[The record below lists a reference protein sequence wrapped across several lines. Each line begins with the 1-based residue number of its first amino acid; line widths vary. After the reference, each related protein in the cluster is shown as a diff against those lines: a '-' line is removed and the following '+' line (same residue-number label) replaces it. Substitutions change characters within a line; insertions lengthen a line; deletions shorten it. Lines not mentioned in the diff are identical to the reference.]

1 MYKAKTGVLRA
12 IAVLFICIACLV
24 SSGCLRGLHGL
35 THPHSDVTAPTFC
48 LYEGWKDGWEDEH
61 ALPVPIYL
69 IRVTRADKFSD
80 DERFEWRNWRSWRK
94 GRDSD
99 QVTWEMEYLP
109 DDEAHP
115 LARPFSC
122 ITYGK
127 VPPGYEENI
136 PPVPLIPERL
146 YTVQILPKGVT
157 PTSRVYF
164 IIRADS
170 TGRLIQLEASH
181 DGPHDVRVINQ
192 E

>member
-1 MYKAKTGVLRA
+1 MMRV
-12 IAVLFICIACLV
+12 IAFFIICVGCLV
-24 SSGCLRGLHGL
+24 SSGCQPIMLQHSY
-35 THPHSDVTAPTFC
+35 THPHSAVTAPTFC
-48 LYEGWKDGWEDEH
+48 LYWGEDEH
-61 ALPVPIYL
+61 SQPIRIYE
-69 IRVTRADKFSD
+69 ITVVRYEGFSD
-80 DERFEWRNWRSWRK
+80 DKRFEWENWESWRK
-94 GRDSD
+94 GRSADLVMWHI
-99 QVTWEMEYLP
+99 QYLP

-136 PPVPLIPERL
+136 PPVPLISERL

-170 TGRLIQLEASH
+170 TGCLIQLEASH